1 MKDLELYIEDENITD
16 LHIEQ
21 KKDKGILRVR
31 INGELEE
38 VKEYSKEEV
47 LSVIAKIKVRSKL
60 ELDKKRICQD
70 GSYNVT
76 LKGKEYSIRVSSL
89 PTIYGEKINLRVLRN
104 KTAYSLDTLKFIPKD
119 TLELLLCANSGL
131 ILIGGPTGSGKTTTL
146 FNIINSI
153 DTVGKNIITIE
164 DPVEYIIP
172 NANQVE
178 VNEKANFSNI
188 LRSVLRQD
196 PDIIIIGELRDEE
209 TAKLALRASLTGH
222 LVLSTIHCNDSYG
235 AINRLL
241 DMGIDKNLIKETLI
255 GVIYQRLLKK
265 RCNCGNKSNCLICG
279 GKGYKG
285 KIVAGEYIV
294 NDRYDMKNDLSKSY
308 LCKNRIPLKKYCKE
322 LWDKRIIPKEEYLS
336 LLI

>member
-1 MKDLELYIEDENITD
+1 M
-16 LHIEQ
+16 
-21 KKDKGILRVR
+21 
-31 INGELEE
+31 
-38 VKEYSKEEV
+38 
-47 LSVIAKIKVRSKL
+47 
-60 ELDKKRICQD
+60 
-70 GSYNVT
+70 
-76 LKGKEYSIRVSSL
+76 KGKEYSIRVSSL

-209 TAKLALRASLTGH
+209 TAKIALRASLTGH

-235 AINRLL
+235 AINRL
-241 DMGIDKNLIKETLI
+241 
-255 GVIYQRLLKK
+255 
-265 RCNCGNKSNCLICG
+265 
-279 GKGYKG
+279 
-285 KIVAGEYIV
+285 
-294 NDRYDMKNDLSKSY
+294 
-308 LCKNRIPLKKYCKE
+308 
-322 LWDKRIIPKEEYLS
+322 
-336 LLI
+336 